1 MKKNLNILVYGG
13 GAVGSYFAGMMS
25 HNGQNVTL
33 ITRGDHL
40 KKIKNQGLVISSEW
54 GEFTQDIRTSDFIP
68 NETFDL
74 AILAVKTYSIK
85 DLLLEFKNKLSY
97 KTKIICLQ
105 NGVYT
110 NKFLSTNLPS
120 HDVIDGLTYVDA
132 IRSEAGKVNQFGEE
146 AKIVIGK
153 KEIDILEEENLVYI
167 SNIIDSKEVQFEYS
181 RDIEKS
187 VWEKL
192 ILVAASGSIM
202 CYANSSA
209 QVVFNSEKYFNI
221 MTKMTNEMFLAAK
234 SIGVN
239 INDEY
244 PENMIKGLVNRA
256 GEIHSSLKE
265 DLDNKRPLELDQI
278 LGEVLRIGSNNGV
291 DMNNCKMVYDALSP
305 YIEGK

>member
-1 MKKNLNILVYGG
+1 MKNNLNILVYGG

-40 KKIKNQGLVISSEW
+40 KKIKNQGLVVSSEW
-54 GEFTQDIRTSDFIP
+54 GEFTQNIPTCDFIP
-68 NETFDL
+68 NEIFDL
-74 AILAVKTYSIK
+74 VILAVKTYSIK
-85 DLLLEFKNKLSY
+85 DLLPELKNKLSY

-110 NKFLSTNLPS
+110 NKFLSTNLPN

-132 IRSEAGKVNQFGEE
+132 VRPEAGKVNQFGEE

-153 KEIDILEEENLVYI
+153 KEIDILEEEFLIHI
-167 SNIIDSKEVQFEYS
+167 SNNIDSKEVQFEYS

-209 QVVFNSEKYFNI
+209 REVFNNEKYFNI
-221 MTKMTNEMFLAAK
+221 MKKMTNEMFLAAK
-234 SIGVN
+234 SIGVK
-239 INDEY
+239 INDQY
-244 PENMIKGLVNRA
+244 PEIMIKGLVERA
-256 GEIHSSLKE
+256 DEIHSSLKE

-278 LGEVLRIGSNNGV
+278 LGEVLRIGSSNGV
-291 DMNNCKMVYDALSP
+291 NMNNCKKVYDYLSN
-305 YIEGK
+305 YVSGE

>member
-110 NKFLSTNLPS
+110 NKFLSTNLPN

-221 MTKMTNEMFLAAK
+221 MKKMTNEMFLAAK

-239 INDEY
+239 INYEY

-278 LGEVLRIGSNNGV
+278 LGEVLRIGSSNGV

>member
-85 DLLLEFKNKLSY
+85 DLLLEFKHKLSY
-97 KTKIICLQ
+97 ETKIICLQ

-110 NKFLSTNLPS
+110 NKFLSTNLPN

-278 LGEVLRIGSNNGV
+278 LGEVLRIGSSNGV

>member
-110 NKFLSTNLPS
+110 NKFLSTNLPN

-187 VWEKL
+187 VWKKL

-221 MTKMTNEMFLAAK
+221 MKKMTNEMFLAAK

-278 LGEVLRIGSNNGV
+278 LGEVLRIGSSNGV

>member
-110 NKFLSTNLPS
+110 NKFLSTNLPN

-221 MTKMTNEMFLAAK
+221 MKKMTNEMFLAAK

-278 LGEVLRIGSNNGV
+278 LGEVLRMGSSNGV

>member
-1 MKKNLNILVYGG
+1 MPK
-13 GAVGSYFAGMMS
+13 S
-25 HNGQNVTL
+25 
-33 ITRGDHL
+33 
-40 KKIKNQGLVISSEW
+40 W
-54 GEFTQDIRTSDFIP
+54 
-68 NETFDL
+68 
-74 AILAVKTYSIK
+74 
-85 DLLLEFKNKLSY
+85 
-97 KTKIICLQ
+97 
-105 NGVYT
+105 
-110 NKFLSTNLPS
+110 
-120 HDVIDGLTYVDA
+120 
-132 IRSEAGKVNQFGEE
+132 
-146 AKIVIGK
+146 
-153 KEIDILEEENLVYI
+153 DILEEENLVYI

-221 MTKMTNEMFLAAK
+221 MKKMTNEMFLAAK

-278 LGEVLRIGSNNGV
+278 LGEVLRIGSSNGV

>member
-110 NKFLSTNLPS
+110 NKFLSTNLPN

-221 MTKMTNEMFLAAK
+221 MKNMTNEMFLAAK

-278 LGEVLRIGSNNGV
+278 LGEVLRIGSSNGV

>member
-110 NKFLSTNLPS
+110 NKFLSTNLPN

>member
-110 NKFLSTNLPS
+110 NKFLSTNLPN

-221 MTKMTNEMFLAAK
+221 MKKMTNEMFLAAK

-278 LGEVLRIGSNNGV
+278 LGEVLRIGSSNGV